1 MQRARRERTRQKERV
16 ITDVNEKHNEKIS
29 AGGWAVSLDQR
40 VHLTSDVDHDF
51 IKEPEMNTSVSLR
64 TYCVLFL

>member
-1 MQRARRERTRQKERV
+1 MRMKNTTKNV
-16 ITDVNEKHNEKIS
+16 S

-51 IKEPEMNTSVSLR
+51 KKEPEMNTSVSLR